1 MTESALRLIKRVAE
15 FKPKEELKLLPRML
29 RGVYVLYMKRNVHGR
44 EKFDVQYVGMAT
56 AGKRRGL
63 RGRLESHA
71 KSKRK
76 GKLWTHFSI
85 YQVWENIRSEEV
97 AELEGL
103 FRHIYRKDSR
113 ASALNIQ
120 RGFKQVRRVRQNNLK
135 AWQDILR

>member
-1 MTESALRLIKRVAE
+1 
-15 FKPKEELKLLPRML
+15 ML

-97 AELEGL
+97 AELEGQP
-103 FRHIYRKDSR
+103 D
-113 ASALNIQ
+113 
-120 RGFKQVRRVRQNNLK
+120 
-135 AWQDILR
+135 